1 MCISQRLVG
10 DARQVCGTPG
20 TDGLVH
26 IGELDE
32 KWVRVVEDICKE
44 GDAPS

>member
-1 MCISQRLVG
+1 VYQSKAGR
-10 DARQVCGTPG
+10 RRPPG
-20 TDGLVH
+20 VWYATVPTAWWH